1 MLPVFPIHSPRRRP
15 VLWRPALRPDKTAP
29 RPDEPALRPEKP
41 APQPE
46 ETAPRV
52 LRRALVALVALMGSL
67 ASCGFAPEPAPMH
80 FALSQTTRTELAE
93 APAVQTTIAQS
104 LESLFGS
111 PQDPRYAPL
120 EAWTK
125 AGVDP
130 NRADLAQG
138 KSAAG
143 DSVQLAE
150 RREISAAEW
159 AEIRAGN
166 QRAFHR
172 ELALIDAGRFD
183 EVSLRSS
190 SPALQARWQ
199 GLLSKSGKTLAES
212 APQVESLRAEA
223 RALLENWYPTL
234 RDSSELYRQ
243 QCLQCHGVEGGGDGP
258 SSHFLDPKPRDYRL
272 GKFKFT
278 AVKDQARP
286 RREDLLRTLDQGLNG
301 TSMPNFRRLSL
312 SEREGLVDYVRF
324 LAIRG
329 EVETRLVA
337 TWKDEQELA
346 PDAATKETLD
356 VWEKWQSAAEKFVA
370 FDGEVPPSTP
380 ERIARGDVLYHDATK
395 GNCASCHG
403 AKGEG
408 DGPVAYKMDEHGRR
422 VPAYIDAWGQAILPR
437 NLRQGIYRG
446 GSRPIDVYRRIYA
459 GINGGPMPALGEAKD
474 AQGAPLLSPEDMWC
488 LVHYVRSLCERP
500 EGS

>member
-1 MLPVFPIHSPRRRP
+1 
-15 VLWRPALRPDKTAP
+15 
-29 RPDEPALRPEKP
+29 
-41 APQPE
+41 
-46 ETAPRV
+46 
-52 LRRALVALVALMGSL
+52 
-67 ASCGFAPEPAPMH
+67 MH
-80 FALSQTTRTELAE
+80 FALSQTTLTELAD
-93 APAVQTTIAQS
+93 APNVQATIAQS
-104 LESLFGS
+104 LEELFGT

-125 AGVDP
+125 DGVDP
-130 NRADLAQG
+130 NRPDSPQGKPAQG
-138 KSAAG
+138 NPAHGASA
-143 DSVQLAE
+143 QLDE
-150 RREISAAEW
+150 RREISAVEW

-172 ELALIDAGRFD
+172 ELALVDAGRFD
-183 EVSLRSS
+183 DVSLRSS
-190 SPALQARWQ
+190 SPALRARWLE
-199 GLLSKSGKTLAES
+199 LLSKRSGNSSGEK
-212 APQVESLRAEA
+212 APVDAALREEALRADGMRAEA
-223 RALLENWYPTL
+223 RALLETWYPTL
-234 RDSSELYRQ
+234 RESAELYRQ

-258 SSHFLDPKPRDYRL
+258 SSYLLDPKPRDYRQ

-312 SEREGLVDYVRF
+312 AEREGLVDYVRF
-324 LAIRG
+324 LSIRG
-329 EVETRLVA
+329 EVETRLVL

-346 PDAATKETLD
+346 PDAATTETLD
-356 VWEKWQSAAEKFVA
+356 VWAKWQSAAEKFVA

-408 DGPVAYKMDEHGRR
+408 DGPVAYKADARGKR
-422 VPAYIDAWGQAILPR
+422 VPAYEDAWGQPILPR

-474 AQGAPLLSPEDMWC
+474 AQGAPLFSPEDMWC